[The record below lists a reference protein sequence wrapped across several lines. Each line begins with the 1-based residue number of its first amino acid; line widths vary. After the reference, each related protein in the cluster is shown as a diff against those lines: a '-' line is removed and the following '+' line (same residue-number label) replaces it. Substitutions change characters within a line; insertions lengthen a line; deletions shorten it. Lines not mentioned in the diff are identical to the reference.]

1 MSAVI
6 LDGKP
11 VAAAIRE
18 RLSSDA
24 EQFRDATGLVPT
36 LAMFRVGEDEAL
48 LSHARSVRRSFE
60 KAGFGF
66 QERALPGEATTEE
79 ALAALADLNADPEVH
94 GILIQE
100 PLPAQIDQ
108 SALLELL
115 NPLKDVDGVT
125 PLNAGRL
132 AQQRGQYHVS
142 STPAGG
148 LEILDFYQIALK
160 GRRAVVVGRSD
171 IVGKPMA
178 LLLLHRH
185 ATVTIAHSRTESL
198 ADVCREADI
207 LVAAVGR
214 AGIITGNMIKPGA
227 TVIDFGINFSDGKLV
242 GDVAFDEAV
251 TVAGAITP
259 VPGGT
264 GPVTSATLLRNTLQA
279 ARWLTKAA

>member
-1 MSAVI
+1 MAATI

-18 RLSSDA
+18 EISA
-24 EQFRDATGLVPT
+24 EAEALRQGAGVTPT

-66 QERALPGEATTEE
+66 QEHALPAETAMSDV
-79 ALAALADLNADPEVH
+79 LAALRRLNADRDVH

-100 PLPAQIDQ
+100 PLPDHVDQ
-108 SALLELL
+108 TALLDILD
-115 NPLKDVDGVT
+115 PLKDVDGVT

-132 AQQRGQYHVS
+132 AQQRGHYHVA

-148 LEILDFYQIALK
+148 MAILDFYQIPLK

-185 ATVTIAHSRTESL
+185 ATVTIAHSRTQPL

-214 AGIITGNMIKPGA
+214 ARLIAGGMVKPGA
-227 TVIDFGINFSDGKLV
+227 TVIDFGINFVDGQLV
-242 GDVAFDEAV
+242 GDVAYDEAV
-251 TVAGAITP
+251 EAAGAITP

-264 GPVTSATLLRNTLQA
+264 GPVTGAVLLRNTLQA
-279 ARWLTKAA
+279 ARWLAE

>member
-1 MSAVI
+1 MAATI

-18 RLSSDA
+18 QISVEADA
-24 EQFRDATGLVPT
+24 LRRAGGITPT

-60 KAGFGF
+60 KAGFGL
-66 QERALPGEATTEE
+66 QEHALPAETAMPDV
-79 ALAALADLNADPEVH
+79 AAALHRLNADPGVH

-100 PLPAQIDQ
+100 PLPGHVDQ
-108 SALLELL
+108 TMLLEILD
-115 NPLKDVDGVT
+115 PLKDVDGVT

-132 AQQRGQYHVS
+132 AQQRGRYHVA

-148 LEILDFYQIALK
+148 LAILDFYQIPLK
-160 GRRAVVVGRSD
+160 GQRAVVVGRSD

-185 ATVTIAHSRTESL
+185 ATVTIAHSRTQAL
-198 ADVCREADI
+198 GDVCREADV

-214 AGIITGNMIKPGA
+214 AGLITGSMVKPGA
-227 TVIDFGINFSDGKLV
+227 TAIDFGINFVDGNLV
-242 GDVAFDEAV
+242 GDVAFQEAV
-251 TVAGAITP
+251 EVAGAITP

-264 GPVTSATLLRNTLQA
+264 GPATGAILLRNTLQA
-279 ARWLTKAA
+279 ARWLAE